1 MDKATAS
8 DKKKVAIS
16 DAGIHK
22 TPLLERYCR
31 LLLLIL
37 DKLIAPVL
45 YTVLCVAIL
54 LSFIL
59 KDIRIV
65 GWIWCMVLG
74 LLVVI
79 TYPAAILD
87 YISYRQRHRQRHR
100 QRQTNHKEK
109 QWGRIQNL
117 LCKTEGGKFILITA
131 HMLYWVSGISY
142 SIIAV
147 ITKIKAD
154 SLLVI
159 FMVSGGVMVMYGLE
173 YLVIRLWNKNKA
185 LT

>member
-1 MDKATAS
+1 MDKVTAS

-79 TYPAAILD
+79 TYPAAIQD
-87 YISYRQRHRQRHR
+87 YISYK

-109 QWGRIQNL
+109 QWGGIQNL
-117 LCKTEGGKFILITA
+117 LWKTESGKFILITA

-159 FMVSGGVMVMYGLE
+159 FTVSGGVMVMYGLE

>member
-45 YTVLCVAIL
+45 YTALCVAIL

-79 TYPAAILD
+79 TYPAAIQD
-87 YISYRQRHRQRHR
+87 YISYK

-117 LCKTEGGKFILITA
+117 LWKTEGGKFILITA

>member
-54 LSFIL
+54 LSFIGFNSGW
-59 KDIRIV
+59 RANWNANQQGVRVSIV
-65 GWIWCMVLG
+65 DHDGNCQIHT
-74 LLVVI
+74 I
-79 TYPAAILD
+79 
-87 YISYRQRHRQRHR
+87 
-100 QRQTNHKEK
+100 
-109 QWGRIQNL
+109 
-117 LCKTEGGKFILITA
+117 
-131 HMLYWVSGISY
+131 
-142 SIIAV
+142 
-147 ITKIKAD
+147 
-154 SLLVI
+154 
-159 FMVSGGVMVMYGLE
+159 
-173 YLVIRLWNKNKA
+173 
-185 LT
+185 

>member
-1 MDKATAS
+1 MKWGLDMENKE
-8 DKKKVAIS
+8 KVAIS

-45 YTVLCVAIL
+45 YTVICVAIL

-59 KDIRIV
+59 KDVRIA

-87 YISYRQRHRQRHR
+87 YISYRQRHRQR
-100 QRQTNHKEK
+100 QTNHKEK
-109 QWGRIQNL
+109 QWGGIQNL
-117 LCKTEGGKFILITA
+117 LWKTEGGKFILITA

-147 ITKIKAD
+147 IAKIKVD
-154 SLLVI
+154 SLIEI
-159 FMVSGGVMVMYGLE
+159 FKVSGGVMVMYGIGYIVL
-173 YLVIRLWNKNKA
+173 RLWNKDKA